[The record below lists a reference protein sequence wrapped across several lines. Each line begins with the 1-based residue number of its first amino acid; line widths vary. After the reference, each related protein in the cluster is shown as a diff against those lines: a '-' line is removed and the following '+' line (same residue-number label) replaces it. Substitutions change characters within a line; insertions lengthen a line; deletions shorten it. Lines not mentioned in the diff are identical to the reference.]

1 MHITRPSIK
10 KTRIKD
16 TIPRAGDRK
25 LLGPRAGGTRLPGPS
40 ASGGGT
46 VTESPTALIFT
57 ELRIFPNTAT
67 TRGSEEPGRQTTQ
80 GSQGSKPY
88 K

>member
-1 MHITRPSIK
+1 MDIRKTIQQ
-10 KTRIKD
+10 TRIDD
-16 TIPRAGDRK
+16 TLPRAGDRR
-25 LLGPRAGGTRLPGPS
+25 LPGPRAGGRRLPGPS

-57 ELRIFPNTAT
+57 ALRIFPNTAT
-67 TRGSEEPGRQTTQ
+67 TRGSEEPGRETTQ
-80 GSQGSKPY
+80 DSQGSKSY